1 MKGSALIDWFTFSVK
16 GQSNPDFVISSY
28 LHMDPDLFQVNPF
41 GGLGYC
47 SSKAFHG
54 ILVFYDPAKDK
65 NGLDRTMEM
74 GVCVSMSGSGC
85 RTFESHTSYKSEGT
99 PFWALVGKLHV
110 DPLVNVS
117 RVDLAVDDREGLLD
131 LDVIADAVRK
141 NQVNSRIRKRR
152 IFDAFDGA
160 DGDGKSVYFGASQ
173 SSFRIRVY
181 DKAKEHYKPDQAEFC
196 QHWVRFEIVMKGE
209 CANGLVSCMANSCD
223 LGVMAAGILNDKL
236 SFIERDDS
244 NITRCSVCQ
253 WWLDFLESFDAMKLV
268 SQEEG
273 CHELEHIFEWLVRQ
287 IAPSLSMVREGK
299 GIFAIQ
305 ELLKA
310 GQENRT
316 KKQAALLNDYRNT
329 CRCAVV

>member
-1 MKGSALIDWFTFSVK
+1 MKGTALIDWFTFSVK
-16 GQSNPDFVISSY
+16 EQKDPDLVISSY
-28 LHMDPDLFQVNPF
+28 LHMNPDLFQVNPF
-41 GGLGYC
+41 GGLGYL
-47 SSKAFHG
+47 SSKSFNG
-54 ILVFYDPAKDK
+54 IVIFYDPAKDK
-65 NGLDRTMEM
+65 NGVDRTAEM
-74 GVCVSMSGSGC
+74 GICVSMSGSGC
-85 RTFESHTSYKSEGT
+85 RTFEAHTKYQSEGT
-99 PFWALVGKLHV
+99 PFWALVEKLHI

-131 LDVIADAVRK
+131 LDVIADAVRN

-181 DKAKEHYKPDQAEFC
+181 DKAKEHYKPEQPEFC

-209 CANGLVSCMANSCD
+209 CANGLIGCMANSND

-253 WWLDFLESFDAMKLV
+253 WWSDFLESFEAMKLV

-273 CHELEHIFEWLVRQ
+273 CHELEHVFEWLIHQ
-287 IAPSLSMVREGK
+287 IAPSLSLVREAK
-299 GIFAIQ
+299 GYFAIK
-305 ELLKA
+305 EILEA
-310 GQENRT
+310 GLGNRT
-316 KKQAALLNDYRNT
+316 KKHTALLEDYRNT
-329 CRCAVV
+329 RRCAAV